1 MQKNVLREISN
12 FSKNNNNYSDLNIVN
27 TLLHNLNFTKYR
39 FNNINKNSQIGGSR
53 VCKVGEDGLEHCYED
68 GYAPIEVVPQV
79 INQNINPAIQNDLA
93 LEQEKEQIIEN
104 LEKKTGKDRKE
115 IEEAVDESI
124 KEELN
129 NSQMMGNPMM
139 GNPMMGNP
147 MMGNPMMDNQMMGN
161 PMMGNQIMN
170 PNQPIFLNKF
180 LTKPDFVT
188 NEVKTYTIQKGIN
201 LYYASDNK
209 KGFNPNNI
217 QLGNDNLISFFTPNF
232 KLASDRIGAC
242 NINNPN
248 GYIHVFEVIQDI
260 PNIYVKLPYDTDYDY
275 TLSSL
280 YDKFCAGSTQYN
292 GVGFFYPKNEIE
304 IFSKVITNP
313 YEYQQNQLQNQLQ
326 NQNFNLGF
334 QALPENNFYSEF
346 GICNPTPY
354 LKYLYSCKCQGLRQL
369 SKPYQIDKGH
379 VF

>member
-1 MQKNVLREISN
+1 MEKKNVLREISN

-27 TLLHNLNFTKYR
+27 NLLRNLNFTKYR
-39 FNNINKNSQIGGSR
+39 FNNINKNSQIGGKT
-53 VCKVGEDGLEHCYED
+53 VCKVGEDGVEHCYED
-68 GYAPIEVVPQV
+68 GFEPIEEVPQF

-104 LEKKTGKDRKE
+104 LEKETGKDRKE

-129 NSQMMGNPMM
+129 NSQMIENTMGNPMM

-147 MMGNPMMDNQMMGN
+147 MMGNPMMDNQMMN
-161 PMMGNQIMN
+161 PS
-170 PNQPIFLNKF
+170 QPMFLNKF
-180 LTKPDFVT
+180 LAKPDFVS
-188 NEVKTYTIQKGIN
+188 NQIKTYTIQKGIN
-201 LYYASDNK
+201 LYYASNNK
-209 KGFNPNNI
+209 KGFNPGNI

-232 KLASDRIGAC
+232 KLASDRIGSC
-242 NINNPN
+242 DINNPN
-248 GYIHVFEVIQDI
+248 GYIHAFEVVQDI

-275 TLSSL
+275 TLRSL

-304 IFSKVITNP
+304 VFSNILTN
-313 YEYQQNQLQNQLQ
+313 Q
-326 NQNFNLGF
+326 NQNYQNQNMGF
-334 QALPENNFYSEF
+334 QSLPEENFYSEF

-369 SKPYQIDKGH
+369 SSTYRIDKG
-379 VF
+379 F